1 MASYNLRVNGE
12 ARVVDVD
19 PDTPMLYVLRD
30 NLALKG
36 PKFGCGLA
44 QCGACVIHVDGEA
57 ARSCVLPVEAVK
69 DRAVITLEGTRNQR
83 ETIEAPAGF
92 HRRAGGAVRILRQR
106 HDHDLR
112 RAPGEE
118 QKPQRIRHPR
128 GACRQSLPL
137 RHPSTHRRRCQAR
150 GGGLRG
156 GGHDDA
162 KRKDFIRPPRAPQ
175 GGRHSRRRILH
186 GGRGGPGRRRDAARA

>member
-1 MASYNLRVNGE
+1 MASYSLRVNGE

-44 QCGACVIHVDGEA
+44 QCGACVVHVDGEA
-57 ARSCVLPVEAVK
+57 TRSCVLPVEAVK
-69 DRAVITLEGTRNQR
+69 DRAITTLEGLGTS
-83 ETIEAPAGF
+83 F

-112 RAPGEE
+112 CIAGEDQE
-118 QKPQRIRHPR
+118 PQRIRNPR
-128 GACRQSLPL
+128 GARRQSLSL
-137 RHPSTHRRRCQAR
+137 RDPSTHRRRCKAR
-150 GGGLRG
+150 GSGL
-156 GGHDDA
+156 
-162 KRKDFIRPPRAPQ
+162 
-175 GGRHSRRRILH
+175 S
-186 GGRGGPGRRRDAARA
+186 GRRT